1 MLNDDLQ
8 LLSLS
13 RIKSTLFAALV
24 LIVSSAISASAV
36 AQSLPRS
43 SPASVGM
50 SSERL
55 ERLLA
60 AMQLYIDANQLA
72 GTVTLIARDGKVVHF
87 ESRGWRDKESDTP
100 MSEDTIFFI
109 MSMTKPIV
117 STALMMLYEEGLF
130 LLTDPV
136 SKWIPE
142 IVDKQVLVQ
151 DDAGIHRMTPRQP
164 ITVRDVL
171 AHTTGLDPARELLT
185 EDEQKLLGRESS
197 LEATL
202 IKRAPLPLAFHPSED
217 WQYGSST
224 DYVALLVE
232 RISGEPLQEFLQK
245 RIFEP
250 LEMNDTSYVVPA
262 EKRDRVATVYSPT
275 GPNKT
280 IEVF

>member
-24 LIVSSAISASAV
+24 LIVSSAISASAG

-55 ERLLA
+55 ERLPA
-60 AMQLYIDANQLA
+60 AMQRYIDANQLA

-117 STALMMLYEEGLF
+117 STALMMLYE
-130 LLTDPV
+130 
-136 SKWIPE
+136 
-142 IVDKQVLVQ
+142 
-151 DDAGIHRMTPRQP
+151 
-164 ITVRDVL
+164 
-171 AHTTGLDPARELLT
+171 
-185 EDEQKLLGRESS
+185 
-197 LEATL
+197 
-202 IKRAPLPLAFHPSED
+202 
-217 WQYGSST
+217 
-224 DYVALLVE
+224 
-232 RISGEPLQEFLQK
+232 
-245 RIFEP
+245 
-250 LEMNDTSYVVPA
+250 
-262 EKRDRVATVYSPT
+262 
-275 GPNKT
+275 
-280 IEVF
+280 